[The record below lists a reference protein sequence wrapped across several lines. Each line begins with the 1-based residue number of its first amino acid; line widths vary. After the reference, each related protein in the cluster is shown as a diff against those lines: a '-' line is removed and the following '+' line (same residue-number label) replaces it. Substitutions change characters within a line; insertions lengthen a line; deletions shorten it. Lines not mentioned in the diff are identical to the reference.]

1 MIVQLEFCWQEKKV
15 NYDKVLLKSSVT
27 LNMYTSQNLDRE
39 SQSQCKQ
46 YETKVVKDLDS
57 LRRKLPG
64 LHLSDITVFTYL
76 QVVDEGGYKFQ

>member
-1 MIVQLEFCWQEKKV
+1 
-15 NYDKVLLKSSVT
+15 
-27 LNMYTSQNLDRE
+27 MYTSQHLLRE

-46 YETKVVKDLDS
+46 YETKVIKDLDS
-57 LRRKLPG
+57 LEEAPS

>member
-1 MIVQLEFCWQEKKV
+1 M

-57 LRRKLPG
+57 LRRSSLAYT
-64 LHLSDITVFTYL
+64 LIRHTVFTYL
-76 QVVDEGGYKFQ
+76 QVVDEGGYRASKGIGRRMNPMG